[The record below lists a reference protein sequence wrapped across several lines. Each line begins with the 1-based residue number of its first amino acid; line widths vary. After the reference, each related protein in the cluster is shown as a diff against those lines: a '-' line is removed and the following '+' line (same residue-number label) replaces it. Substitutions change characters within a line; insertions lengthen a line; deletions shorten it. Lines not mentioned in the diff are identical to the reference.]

1 MNGLEPT
8 CADNLCNPLRIIPVR
23 LHRHRAQSRFDM
35 STLETHDREALVDQV
50 SADPLRCRTS
60 FQANANQAI
69 PQPLKCSR
77 HGIGVTEHL
86 PLPQHLAGLGDNANS
101 YRVE

>member
-1 MNGLEPT
+1 
-8 CADNLCNPLRIIPVR
+8 
-23 LHRHRAQSRFDM
+23 M

-50 SADPLRCRTS
+50 SADPLRGRTS
-60 FQANANQAI
+60 FQANPNEI
-69 PQPLKCSR
+69 VPPSLKCSR

-86 PLPQHLAGLGDNANS
+86 PLPQHLTGLGDNANS